1 MVMDANTQ
9 TPRGRGPGAPAREES
24 PHAPVQPQPSPSTQP
39 SGGRWG
45 RAGRCPTWTE
55 LLKQGCYFIL
65 HVSYLGNT
73 HVIIN
78 TGRVCSEVRVWR
90 VQAGS
95 QPQASRRVPAAPPRG
110 DCLHS
115 TDAPGLQ
122 GGQKPGGPHTFPS
135 TAGICC
141 PGARAPGP
149 CGPPGPR
156 GRRPSLGNW
165 EEASGSSA
173 RSSEAKSADLRLG
186 SRSPDLLSQPM
197 SVLTSLQEGPPHL
210 LKVVFSHS
218 GWMNPSSGHSATMK
232 VIPGSGGVQISSGR
246 ICEVPGVTMCSQG
259 RPPSPQC

>member
-9 TPRGRGPGAPAREES
+9 TPRGRGPGAPARKES

-45 RAGRCPTWTE
+45 RAGRCPTWIE

-115 TDAPGLQ
+115 TDAPSLQ
-122 GGQKPGGPHTFPS
+122 GGQKPGGPHTSPS

-173 RSSEAKSADLRLG
+173 RSSEAECRPQTGQQEPRPALPTNVGSHLPPGGPSSPPEGGVLTQRLDEPFVWTFYYDEGDPGVWRGADLFRQNL
-186 SRSPDLLSQPM
+186 
-197 SVLTSLQEGPPHL
+197 
-210 LKVVFSHS
+210 
-218 GWMNPSSGHSATMK
+218 
-232 VIPGSGGVQISSGR
+232 
-246 ICEVPGVTMCSQG
+246 
-259 RPPSPQC
+259 